1 MFNDLK
7 QGQNN
12 HQPVDD
18 IFAETD
24 KTNNNA
30 AANIETHRVGLVS
43 SNGEEPIAVSSNE
56 PSQKSKL
63 PWFKIIAV
71 VIVFIII
78 ALSAYLV
85 YSKYFKPSSNVV
97 SEKPLDVAPVT
108 DVTTNKNTNVAPIVT
123 ETPTVPA
130 ATVDQATT
138 SPVYVSEIPGLA
150 SSTSSAT
157 VDTDVISTIDSD
169 NDGLTDV
176 EEKTYNTNPLSIDTD
191 KDTLSDYEEVK
202 IYHTN
207 PLSADTDGD
216 SFLDGAEVKNGYNP
230 NGAGKMPGI
239 SGTSATSIK

>member
-24 KTNNNA
+24 KPNNNA

-43 SNGEEPIAVSSNE
+43 SNGEEPITASSNE
-56 PSQKSKL
+56 PSQKSKSL
-63 PWFKIIAV
+63 WFKIIAV
-71 VIVFIII
+71 VIVLIIV

-85 YSKYFKPSSNVV
+85 YSKYFKASSNVV
-97 SEKPLDVAPVT
+97 AEKPLDVAPAT
-108 DVTTNKNTNVAPIVT
+108 DVTTDKNTNATPIVT
-123 ETPTVPA
+123 ETSVVPIS
-130 ATVDQATT
+130 TTNQATT
-138 SPVYVSEIPGLA
+138 SPIYVSEIPGLA
-150 SSTSSAT
+150 SSTSST
-157 VDTDVISTIDSD
+157 TGNTDVVSTVDSD

-176 EEKTYNTNPLSIDTD
+176 EEENYKTNPLSSDTD
-191 KDTLSDYEEVK
+191 KDGLSDYEEVK

-216 SFLDGAEVKNGYNP
+216 GFLDGAEVKNGYNP